1 MRTRRSYLWFSVVA
15 VFSCVL
21 VGQSHADDEA
31 IRKKAS
37 ESVERMSRSEFEVAM
52 RRLEQKAKEKGF
64 TSSDL
69 ENARNG
75 FKVLFYNKAYNY
87 YLCITQDGGQHPAM
101 HGVRRPGGR
110 QLAWRSS

>member
-37 ESVERMSRSEFEVAM
+37 ESVERMSRSEFEVV
-52 RRLEQKAKEKGF
+52 GF
-64 TSSDL
+64 HL
-69 ENARNG
+69 VGPRER
-75 FKVLFYNKAYNY
+75 KKWV
-87 YLCITQDGGQHPAM
+87 
-101 HGVRRPGGR
+101 
-110 QLAWRSS
+110 